1 MSIGIG
7 AWILVSGG
15 GGVIVVGASLFRVVV
30 MIPDVVSV
38 LLEMPPLRAAS
49 LLTAAHR
56 LRSCSEVSKSGGQ
69 SEGLICGF

>member
-7 AWILVSGG
+7 VWILVSGG
-15 GGVIVVGASLFRVVV
+15 GIIVVGASLFRVVV

-38 LLEMPPLRAAS
+38 LLEVPPLRAAS
-49 LLTAAHR
+49 LLTAAHG
-56 LRSCSEVSKSGGQ
+56 LRSCSEVSKSGGG